1 MYRRGQNFR
10 WALWLGEKLKN
21 SVVGKSISKTNFEAK
36 IFNFSSPAPRCTLTD
51 RGHGGFAFFA
61 HRHCPATQG
70 STFSARS
77 GRRVQEKST
86 WSSSQI
92 SKRAKGSIFL
102 ARGLAW
108 RRRVR
113 ILRVRFAP
121 APEGSKFR
129 SSVRNGGPP
138 VTIGG
143 TTGFDIFDAPS
154 TLVTKGSTFR
164 TVFSLRAR
172 GFKISGWR

>member
-1 MYRRGQNFR
+1 M
-10 WALWLGEKLKN
+10 
-21 SVVGKSISKTNFEAK
+21 
-36 IFNFSSPAPRCTLTD
+36 RCD
-51 RGHGGFAFFA
+51 AGFDFF
-61 HRHCPATQG
+61 G
-70 STFSARS
+70 S
-77 GRRVQEKST
+77 E
-86 WSSSQI
+86 
-92 SKRAKGSIFL
+92 RAKGSRKKHMEFVADLKAREGFDFL

>member
-1 MYRRGQNFR
+1 MTNRKI
-10 WALWLGEKLKN
+10 GEFPGLKN
-21 SVVGKSISKTNFEAK
+21 RFPRNTFKSKKSFFRRRRPNAL
-36 IFNFSSPAPRCTLTD
+36 LTD
-51 RGHGGFAFFA
+51 RGDGGFEFFA
-61 HRHCPATQG
+61 HPQCAATQG